1 MRSET
6 GVRHAGLRLQLLCVA
21 IDPLTKRRVI
31 SSIRAQGGA
40 ADQQQQSVNRIRRA
54 RARASPQLM
63 RQRQHSRSWCSLG
76 TPHILLAAMPSAEAG
91 VLRFVF
97 SVSVPKCDNCACG
110 VLTLNGVGGTGEVK
124 MTVKM

>member
-1 MRSET
+1 MTVS
-6 GVRHAGLRLQLLCVA
+6 
-21 IDPLTKRRVI
+21 DLTHPTKNVKPVVEVSLWERDEIRNRVI

-40 ADQQQQSVNRIRRA
+40 ADQQQQSVNRI
-54 RARASPQLM
+54 
-63 RQRQHSRSWCSLG
+63 SLG

-110 VLTLNGVGGTGEVK
+110 VMTLNGVGGAGEVK